1 MNRGSRKHILDWT
14 SRSDFPAQFADL
26 VGLPECIVTRPP
38 AWQPRGHSE
47 PEEAC
52 LEDSGAKFVPGVDC
66 WNDLAAW
73 WLLHRRGAN
82 KPNWDLVVAC
92 DLAGK
97 PGLALVEAKAHE
109 RELDWGGKRL
119 RPDGS
124 DNSAE
129 NHKRIGEAIA
139 EASAELGRIIPGV
152 RTLESR

>member
-1 MNRGSRKHILDWT
+1 MSRGSRKHVLDWT
-14 SRSDFPAQFADL
+14 SRSVFPKEFTEL
-26 VGLPECIVTRPP
+26 VSLSECIVASPP
-38 AWQPRGHSE
+38 IWQPIGYAE

-52 LEDSGAKFVPGVDC
+52 LEECGAKFVPRVDC

-73 WLLHRRGAN
+73 WLVHRRGAN

-109 RELDWGGKRL
+109 RELDWPGKRL

-124 DNSAE
+124 ANSA
-129 NHKRIGEAIA
+129 
-139 EASAELGRIIPGV
+139 
-152 RTLESR
+152 